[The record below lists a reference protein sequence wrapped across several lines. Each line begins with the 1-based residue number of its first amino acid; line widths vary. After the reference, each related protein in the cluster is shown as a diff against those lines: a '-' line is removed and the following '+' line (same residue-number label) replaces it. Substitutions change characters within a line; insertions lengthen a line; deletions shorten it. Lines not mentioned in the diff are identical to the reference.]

1 MCANQNSNFSL
12 DLLCNF
18 AKPNLSN
25 WIVVPIFRLYNSGS
39 PNPFFMEPSGIVI
52 STLLLFGVAGSQCRN
67 FVLMLLSGSSETKEN
82 VLGFNL
88 SSLSVLKFSRCI
100 SR

>member
-1 MCANQNSNFSL
+1 VNQNSNLSL
-12 DLLCNF
+12 DLLCSL

-25 WIVVPIFRLYNSGS
+25 WIVVPIFRLYSSGS
-39 PNPFFMEPSGIVI
+39 PSPFWTEPSGIVT

-67 FVLMLLSGSSETKEN
+67 PVLILLSGSSETKEN